1 MKQRNVWI
9 AVLLFF
15 ATLLN
20 YFDRQILAL
29 ISPVLRDR
37 FSLSAQQYAH
47 LFTAFL
53 LGYTA
58 MQLIAGWIVDRL
70 GARLGLMLAMLWWS
84 AAGTAAGF
92 ARSPRQLAWCLFL
105 MGIGEAANWPSAVKA
120 IGEWF
125 SPATRATAVGFFNA
139 GSSAGAVIAPV
150 VVTALTQHYSWRA
163 AFFACGFLAL
173 LWIGPWRLLY
183 VRPPQILKQ
192 ETLAQPRLAY
202 LRDRR
207 AWGVILARLFA
218 DSIWYFYIF
227 WLPDYLTHVQSV
239 GLARLGAIAWIPFLA
254 AGLGNFV
261 GGTVSGYLMRRRW
274 PAVESRLIVM
284 GFSALVMAGGATI
297 RYCGTPSLA
306 ILVISIVVF
315 AYSCWAANVLTL
327 PSDLFPPEV
336 VATITGAC
344 GTVAGLGGILTTS
357 LAGYV
362 IDRYSYGPVFWGLSC
377 LPVLGFGCSLLIL
390 RSNAPKQIG
399 NEMLA

>member
-1 MKQRNVWI
+1 
-9 AVLLFF
+9 
-15 ATLLN
+15 
-20 YFDRQILAL
+20 
-29 ISPVLRDR
+29 
-37 FSLSAQQYAH
+37 
-47 LFTAFL
+47 
-53 LGYTA
+53 
-58 MQLIAGWIVDRL
+58 
-70 GARLGLMLAMLWWS
+70 
-84 AAGTAAGF
+84 
-92 ARSPRQLAWCLFL
+92 
-105 MGIGEAANWPSAVKA
+105 
-120 IGEWF
+120 
-125 SPATRATAVGFFNA
+125 
-139 GSSAGAVIAPV
+139 VIAPV